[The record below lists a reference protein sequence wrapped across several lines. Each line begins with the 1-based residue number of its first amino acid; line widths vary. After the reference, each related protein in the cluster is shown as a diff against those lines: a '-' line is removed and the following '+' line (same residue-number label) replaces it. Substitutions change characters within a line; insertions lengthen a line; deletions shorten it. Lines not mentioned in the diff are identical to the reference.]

1 MSTKLL
7 IFKEKDGERYFSYNT
22 HEEFLMLCEF
32 VVRERNSQQF
42 YYENLTVKDAKLLSA
57 ALLGDRKAA
66 WALLVSRDH
75 YEYERYDLVETEQ
88 VEGVNS

>member
-1 MSTKLL
+1 MKLL

-32 VVRERNSQQF
+32 MVRERNSDQL
-42 YYENLTVKDAKLLSA
+42 YEEVTQKDAKLLKA
-57 ALLGDRKAA
+57 ALSGDRKAA
-66 WALLVSRDH
+66 WALLASRDH
-75 YEYERYDLVETEQ
+75 NEYESYDLDETEP